1 MKAEVFDQRFD
12 QSEDVTEFLDLE
24 NAHRPGHQ
32 SQSVTIAFPQWMLD
46 ALDREAVRLGVSRE
60 AIVKVW
66 LAERLTLLAR

>member
-12 QSEDVTEFLDLE
+12 QGEDMTEFLDLA
-24 NAHRPGHQ
+24 NAHRPGHK

-60 AIVKVW
+60 AIVKV
-66 LAERLTLLAR
+66 